1 MLTISTENLETKL
14 SVILSRPRI
23 IFSIMVLIILKISK
37 MSGQFQSLSLQ
48 EKRVYVGKR
57 QQILILS
64 FCGVLIFWTYSGCLT
79 SLMAVTITEPP
90 FQSLEDLLDM
100 PDFKLYV
107 KMGTS
112 EFGQIKEWAKENKH
126 EIDYILKTYNT
137 VDALIAKMVATT
149 SGNEAALRSKNTF
162 LAQLIESN

>member
-1 MLTISTENLETKL
+1 
-14 SVILSRPRI
+14 
-23 IFSIMVLIILKISK
+23 
-37 MSGQFQSLSLQ
+37 
-48 EKRVYVGKR
+48 
-57 QQILILS
+57 
-64 FCGVLIFWTYSGCLT
+64 
-79 SLMAVTITEPP
+79 MAVTITEPP

-126 EIDYILKTYNT
+126 EIDDILKTYNT
-137 VDALIAKMVATT
+137 GEHALIAKMVATT
-149 SGNEAALRSKNTF
+149 SGHEAALRSKNSF